1 MWDHVAQMSSATEGR
16 DGAARRVPGW
26 LAAVPSSLTTWGK
39 RLRQAGFLGTTLLL
53 AWEIRIIPLGEDL
66 PGTSSFFRIAMV
78 LLLYV
83 LPRWPCAV
91 ALLSIPIVV
100 GEYLTGIHHLSAT
113 VLIPMVI
120 AATLIATR
128 PRPLGYVYVVTS
140 VALFTAVFTSDDPIA
155 DALSWSL
162 VFLVPCVVGEGA
174 RYARTTIERI
184 RHVSAAQ
191 LRHQRRVVARELH
204 DTSIHDITAL
214 IMALERAKLR
224 GIEDPE
230 LLAEIDHAAA
240 MARQSVVS
248 MRGVLNILRAE
259 GEGRFS
265 GTDPRW
271 SEVSSTTHRTLT
283 VSGALGDARQAL
295 ERAGHVP
302 QVHIEDGV
310 EAALPSSVRLAL
322 VRVIQEAAVNMVKY
336 AKPGTS
342 CTLMVERTSSNTSAL
357 FINEYDGHRAPD
369 SALSSGLGITG
380 IRERV
385 AVVGGTLTINSEN
398 GRWMMRLS
406 IPTIATTS
414 EGQANRALQQ

>member
-1 MWDHVAQMSSATEGR
+1 MSSATEGR
-16 DGAARRVPGW
+16 DGAARRVPAW
-26 LAAVPSSLTTWGK
+26 LGAVPSSLTTWGK

-53 AWEIRIIPLGEDL
+53 VWEIRIIPLADL
-66 PGTSSFFRIAMV
+66 SVFSHAFRLAMV
-78 LLLYV
+78 LLLYA
-83 LPRWPCAV
+83 LPRWPRTV
-91 ALLSIPIVV
+91 ALLSLPILG
-100 GEYLTGIHHLSAT
+100 GEYLTGIHHLSTT
-113 VLIPMVI
+113 VVVPMVI
-120 AATLIATR
+120 AAMLIATR
-128 PRPLGYVYVVTS
+128 PRLLGYLYVITA
-140 VALFTAVFTSDDPIA
+140 VALFTAMFASEDPLA

-162 VFLVPCVVGEGA
+162 VFLAPCVVGEGG
-174 RYARTTIERI
+174 RYALNTIERI
-184 RHVSAAQ
+184 RHVSATQ

-259 GEGRFS
+259 GEGRLS
-265 GTDPRW
+265 TSDPRW
-271 SEVSSTTHRTLT
+271 PEVSASTDRTLT

-295 ERAGHVP
+295 ERAGHAP

-342 CTLMVERTSSNTSAL
+342 CTLMVERTPSTTSAL
-357 FINEYDGHRAPD
+357 FINEYDGHRVPD

-385 AVVGGTLTINSEN
+385 AVVGGTLNINSEN
-398 GRWMMRLS
+398 DRWMMRVT